1 MTEPSGWT
9 SERITAIVRLAV
21 MLASMVAGGFGLAVD
36 EDSVFTVVMCVV
48 ASVAAVYS
56 WWRNNSVTEAAI
68 QAQHYLDA
76 IKKSGGDDDES

>member
-1 MTEPSGWT
+1 MATDWS

-36 EDSVFTVVMCVV
+36 EDGVFTVVMCVV
-48 ASVAAVYS
+48 AAVAAIYS
-56 WWRNNSVTEAAI
+56 WWRNSNVTDAAI

-76 IKKSGGDDDES
+76 IKNSGDETDDES